1 LWSMTMGETR
11 ISLRLLGPRGD
22 AKVEMLVDTGS
33 TLTKIPRSVASKIGI
48 APRYKAEV
56 ELADGRVIERD
67 VSEAVAEFN
76 DITNTI
82 PLLIGPDGEEP
93 LLGLTTLEVFRLKVN
108 PVTQKL
114 EPARFIEYALT

>member
-1 LWSMTMGETR
+1 MGETR
-11 ISLRLLGPRGD
+11 VSLKLLGPKGD

-33 TLTKIPRSVASKIGI
+33 TLTKIPRAVASKIGI
-48 APRYKAEV
+48 SPRYKAEV

-67 VSEAVAEFN
+67 VSEASAEFN
-76 DITNTI
+76 GIMNTI
-82 PLLIGPDGEEP
+82 PLLIGPDSEEP

-114 EPARFIEYALT
+114 EPARFIEYASG

>member
-1 LWSMTMGETR
+1 MWSMTMGETR

>member
-1 LWSMTMGETR
+1 MKMGETR
-11 ISLRLLGPRGD
+11 VSLRLLGPQGD

-33 TLTKIPRSVASKIGI
+33 TLTKIPFSVARKIGI
-48 APRYKAEV
+48 ASRYRAEV

-82 PLLIGPDGEEP
+82 PVLIGPEGEEP